1 MTPRQSATP
10 STAAAVQLEGV
21 GRQKTLRPLYQCLV
35 VSSGDGRRG
44 SIVRAA
50 KDASWAP
57 IVCRDAVS
65 AAEHCARSR
74 VYLALV
80 DLLDIDQTAREHT
93 YRLCERLVETQQ
105 PLLVICGHE
114 NQPQEEIWARQLGAW
129 LYLPGLVETKEMA
142 ALAEEARRV
151 VDKLYVILA
160 PPESALSHSAA
171 SSANPHETLW
181 PEEAPS
187 GRGRHSVLRARE

>member
-1 MTPRQSATP
+1 MTPRQSAIP

-21 GRQKTLRPLYQCLV
+21 RRQKTLRPLYQCLV
-35 VSSGDGRRG
+35 VSWGDGRRG

-50 KDASWAP
+50 RDASWAP
-57 IVCRDAVS
+57 IVCRDAIS

-80 DLLDIDQTAREHT
+80 DLLDIDQAAREHT

-114 NQPQEEIWARQLGAW
+114 NQPHEEIWARQLGAW
-129 LYLPGLVETKEMA
+129 LYLPGLVETKEMT
-142 ALAEEARRV
+142 ALAEEARLV
-151 VDKLYVILA
+151 VDKQYVIHA
-160 PPESALSHSAA
+160 PPETELSESAA
-171 SSANPHETLW
+171 CSANRRETIW
-181 PEEAPS
+181 PEVAPS
-187 GRGRHSVLRARE
+187 SRGRQSVLRARE